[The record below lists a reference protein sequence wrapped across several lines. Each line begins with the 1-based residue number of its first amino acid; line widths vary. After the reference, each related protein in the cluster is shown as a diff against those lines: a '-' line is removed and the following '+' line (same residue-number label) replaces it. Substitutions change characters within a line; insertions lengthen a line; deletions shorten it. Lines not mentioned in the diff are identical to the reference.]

1 MAMAYVVMSLAAFRA
16 SAQAPKAAESV
27 DELRALIERH
37 ITEARFHAAIW
48 GIRIKSLDTGCTVF
62 EHHSDRLVSPAS
74 NSKLY
79 VAALALAELGGD
91 YRILTPVVSTAKP
104 DRSGKVKGDLIVC
117 GRGDPSWKL
126 VAGETNFWRLLQPF
140 VTVASNAGVRRIT
153 GDIVADGT
161 FFVGTPDGSGWCA
174 GDLED
179 SDGAEISAVTLADNA
194 NLLQVSPGAR
204 VGLPCAV
211 TLAHPHSGLSVVNHT
226 VTSSS
231 NGLRHVEARR
241 VFGETALHV
250 FGEIPV
256 GDTNEVLK
264 IAVPRPAQW
273 FAAALKESLVRSG
286 IRVDGTARSLRW
298 PQAAAV
304 SSNSVL
310 LGDVASPPMR
320 DMLRAFM
327 KPSQNLEAD
336 LIFNHAGELTRTT
349 ATPAWRTSE
358 QLAVAALESFML
370 TNNLPAADLHFDEGS
385 GLSRNNL
392 TTANAT
398 LALLKFM
405 SRHSSS
411 NDFINSLPV
420 AGVDGTLRRRMKG
433 TPAANNLRAKTG
445 TLRWSNTLS
454 GYVTSA
460 AGERFV
466 FSLNLNRNA
475 TEPGRNNR
483 EELDAIAVMLVRF
496 AGRTSAT
503 ASPSQPAN

>member
-1 MAMAYVVMSLAAFRA
+1 MAMACVVMGLAAFPA
-16 SAQAPKAAESV
+16 LAQSPKAAESV
-27 DELRALIERH
+27 DELRAMIESH
-37 ITEARFHAAIW
+37 VTEPRFHGAIW
-48 GIRIKSLDTGCTVF
+48 GVRIESLDTGCTVF
-62 EHHSDRLVSPAS
+62 EHHADRLISPAS

-79 VAALALAELGGD
+79 VTAMALDKLGGD

-104 DRSGKVKGDLIVC
+104 DRNGNVKGDLIVC

-153 GDIVADGT
+153 GDIVADST

-194 NLLQVSPGAR
+194 NLVQVSPGAR
-204 VGLPCAV
+204 AGLPCAV

-226 VTSSS
+226 VTTSS

-250 FGEIPV
+250 FGEIPA
-256 GDTNEVLK
+256 GDTNEVMK

-273 FAAALKESLVRSG
+273 FAAALKEALVRSG
-286 IRVDGTARSLRW
+286 IRVDGAARSLRW
-298 PQAAAV
+298 PQPAAA

-310 LGDVASPPMR
+310 LGEVASPPMR
-320 DMLRAFM
+320 DMVRAFM

-336 LIFNHAGELTRTT
+336 LIFNLTGELTRTA

-358 QLAVAALESFML
+358 QLAVAALEAFML

-405 SRHSSS
+405 AKHSSS
-411 NDFINSLPV
+411 NDFIASLPI
-420 AGVDGTLRRRMKG
+420 ADVDGTLRRRMKG
-433 TPAANNLRAKTG
+433 TPAANNVRAKTG

-475 TEPGRNNR
+475 AEPGRNNR
-483 EELDAIAVMLVRF
+483 EELDAIAIMLANF
-496 AGRTSAT
+496 SGHTSAT
-503 ASPSQPAN
+503 VSTAQPPH